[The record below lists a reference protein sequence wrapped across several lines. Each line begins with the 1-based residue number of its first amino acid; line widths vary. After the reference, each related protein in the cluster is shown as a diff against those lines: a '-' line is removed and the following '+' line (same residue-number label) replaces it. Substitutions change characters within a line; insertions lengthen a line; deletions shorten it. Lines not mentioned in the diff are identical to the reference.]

1 MKKYLYSLVLVV
13 AMMGTLS
20 GCGKE
25 DKKDKDEKTTQ
36 ATTVE
41 AGTTEKNNENDN
53 NTDTD
58 TSETSSSEASSEEA
72 TTDKTA
78 QEIADA
84 ILAGGDY
91 TEELMPLTEEVA
103 LNRLYDLDAEQI
115 EESAFYTN
123 SQATAEEIAVIKVK
137 SADYVDAVKESFNTR
152 IEDQKAACADY
163 LPDEMPKL
171 ESAVVYNNGCYV
183 VLCVSGDSAK
193 VNTVIDGLF
202 Q

>member
-13 AMMGTLS
+13 AMMGTLTA
-20 GCGKE
+20 CGKE
-25 DKKDKDEKTTQ
+25 DNKDKEEKTTQ

-41 AGTTEKNNENDN
+41 AATTEKNN

-58 TSETSSSEASSEEA
+58 TSETTSSDASSEEV

-91 TEELMPLTEEVA
+91 AEELMPLTEEVA

-152 IEDQKAACADY
+152 VEDQKTACVDY

-183 VLCVSGDSAK
+183 ILCVSGDSAK